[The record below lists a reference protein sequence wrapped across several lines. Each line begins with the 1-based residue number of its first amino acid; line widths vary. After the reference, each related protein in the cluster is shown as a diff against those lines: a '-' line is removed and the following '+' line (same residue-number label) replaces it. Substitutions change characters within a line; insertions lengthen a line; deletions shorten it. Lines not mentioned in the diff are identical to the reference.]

1 MAAADTAAAGPPAP
15 EAPRRRSGILRA
27 ADWTAGAI
35 AVSWSLFQI
44 YVGALALVDPFK
56 VRIIHVA
63 FALALASLRVRAAD
77 EETRAGRFGLFSLVA
92 LLVSGGAVLYV
103 FLDYERMST
112 RMPFVD
118 RVTTLDTVLGVALV
132 LLVMEISRRVLGLAL
147 TLVTLAFVAYGF
159 LGPWLPGLLGHRG
172 MSLGTLAEVNVLT
185 TEGLLGVPTGVS
197 ADVVFYFVLFSAVLE
212 ASGGG
217 RLFIDLATS
226 ISGRVRGGP
235 AKIAVLASSLFGTI
249 SGSAVANVV
258 GTGVFTIPMMK
269 RIGYAPKFAGA
280 VEAVSSTGGQLMP
293 PVMGAAAF
301 VMADMMGVPYLTVVK
316 AAIVPAV
323 LYYLGVFSAVHL
335 VAVRD
340 GLTGI
345 SADEVR
351 RVRRGL
357 WQRLHLVIPLAYLV
371 VQIVLGFSPTT
382 AAVRAAG
389 VAVVISWLSRATRM
403 GWREV
408 LRALRS
414 GAEKS
419 ITVAV
424 PCAAAGIIIG
434 VIVQS
439 GLGLKFTTLLLT
451 FSRGELLPTLLLAML
466 VCIVLGMGMPT
477 TSAYI
482 LTAVLMAPA
491 LARLGVPEMAAHLFV
506 FYFACLSMVT
516 PPVAL
521 AAYAAAGLAQASVW
535 QTGWVAFAMSLPSF
549 IVAYGFVYNQ
559 GLILN
564 APAHEII
571 VVTVTAALGTI
582 SVAAAV
588 FGYLLTR
595 ATRIE
600 RALLFAAAPML
611 IVPEFYTD
619 ITGLLILVATLAS
632 QAARARAARVRASPA
647 AALRPDTRVSRKP

>member
-1 MAAADTAAAGPPAP
+1 MTAADLPASGSASPEGPQRTSA
-15 EAPRRRSGILRA
+15 ILRA
-27 ADWTAGAI
+27 ADWMAGAI

-63 FALALASLRVRAAD
+63 FALALASLRIRSAD
-77 EETRAGRFGLFSLVA
+77 EETRPGRFGLFSAVA
-92 LLVSGGAVLYV
+92 LLVAGGSVLYV
-103 FLDYERMST
+103 FLDYQRISA

-118 RVTTLDTVLGVALV
+118 SVRPLDTVVGVALV
-132 LLVMEISRRVLGLAL
+132 LLVLEITRRILGLAL
-147 TLVTLAFVAYGF
+147 TVVTLAFVAYGF
-159 LGPWLPGLLGHRG
+159 LGPWLPGLLAHRG
-172 MSLGTLAEVNVLT
+172 MSLATFAEVNFLT
-185 TEGLLGVPTGVS
+185 TEGLLGVPVGVS
-197 ADVVFYFVLFSAVLE
+197 ADVVFYFILFSAVLE
-212 ASGGG
+212 ACGGG

-226 ISGRVRGGP
+226 VSGRVRGGP

-269 RIGYAPKFAGA
+269 RVGYAPRFAGA
-280 VEAVSSTGGQLMP
+280 VEAVASTGGQLMP

-301 VMADMMGVPYLTVVK
+301 VMADMMGVPYLAVVK
-316 AAIVPAV
+316 AAIVPAL

-340 GLTGI
+340 GLTGMNP
-345 SADEVR
+345 DEVR

-357 WQRLHLVIPLAYLV
+357 WRRLHLVLPLAYLV
-371 VQIVLGFSPTT
+371 VQILVGFSPTT
-382 AAVRAAG
+382 AAVRAAAA
-389 VAVVISWLSRATRM
+389 AVVVSWVSRATRM

-408 LRALRS
+408 IRSLRG

-434 VIVQS
+434 SIVQT

-451 FSRGELLPTLLLAML
+451 FSRGELLPTLFLAMV
-466 VCIVLGMGMPT
+466 VCIILGMGMPT

-491 LARLGVPEMAAHLFV
+491 LVRLGIPEMAAHLFV

-535 QTGWVAFAMSLPSF
+535 ETGWVAFGMSLPSF

-564 APAHEII
+564 ASIADVIQ
-571 VVTVTAALGTI
+571 VTVTAALGTI
-582 SVAAAV
+582 AIAGAV
-588 FGYLLTR
+588 FGFLVTGAR
-595 ATRIE
+595 RVE
-600 RALLFAAAPML
+600 RGLLFVAAPLL
-611 IVPEFYTD
+611 IAPEFYSD
-619 ITGLLILVATLAS
+619 VTGLVIFLAVVGLQVARVR
-632 QAARARAARVRASPA
+632 AARARAGPIPSPGPRVE
-647 AALRPDTRVSRKP
+647 VSRGP

>member
-1 MAAADTAAAGPPAP
+1 MAVADTPSPGPSEPAGP
-15 EAPRRRSGILRA
+15 RRQSAILRA
-27 ADWTAGAI
+27 ADWIAGAI

-44 YVGALALVDPFK
+44 YAGALALVDPFK
-56 VRIIHVA
+56 VRIAHVA
-63 FALALASLRVRAAD
+63 FALALASLRIRSAD
-77 EETRAGRFGLFSLVA
+77 EETRPGRFGVFSAAA
-92 LLVSGGAVLYV
+92 LLVAGGSVLYV
-103 FLDYERMST
+103 FLDYQRIST

-118 RVTTLDTVLGVALV
+118 PARTLDTVVGVALV
-132 LLVMEISRRVLGLAL
+132 LLVLETTRRILGLAL

-159 LGPWLPGLLGHRG
+159 LGPWLPGLLAHRG
-172 MSLGTLAEVNVLT
+172 MSLGTFAEVNFLT
-185 TEGLLGVPTGVS
+185 TDGLLGIPIGVS
-197 ADVVFYFVLFSAVLE
+197 ADVVFYFILFSAVLE

-217 RLFIDLATS
+217 LLFIDLATS

-280 VEAVSSTGGQLMP
+280 VEAVASTGGQVMP

-301 VMADMMGVPYLTVVK
+301 VMADMMGVPYLAVVK
-316 AAIVPAV
+316 AAIIPAL

-340 GLTGI
+340 GLSGMN
-345 SADEVR
+345 ADEIR

-357 WQRLHLVIPLAYLV
+357 WRRLHLVIPLIYL
-371 VQIVLGFSPTT
+371 ILLILGGFSPTT
-382 AAVRAAG
+382 AAVRAAA
-389 VAVVISWLSRATRM
+389 VAVVISWVSRATRM

-408 LRALRS
+408 LGALR
-414 GAEKS
+414 GAAEKS

-434 VIVQS
+434 SIVQS

-451 FSRGELLPTLLLAML
+451 LSRGELLPTLLLAMV
-466 VCIVLGMGMPT
+466 VCIILGMGMPT

-491 LARLGVPEMAAHLFV
+491 LVRLGIPEMAAHLFV

-535 QTGWVAFAMSLPSF
+535 ETGWVAFGMSLPSF

-559 GLILN
+559 GLLLS
-564 APAHEII
+564 APATEVIW
-571 VVTVTAALGTI
+571 VTATAALGTI
-582 SVAAAV
+582 TGAGAI
-588 FGYLLTR
+588 FGFLVTR
-595 ATRIE
+595 ATWVE
-600 RALLFAAAPML
+600 RGLLLLAAPLL

-619 ITGLLILVATLAS
+619 IAGLLIVLGVVAA
-632 QAARARAARVRASPA
+632 QAARARAARARSASSEAPPPQA
-647 AALRPDTRVSRKP
+647 AVSREP

>member
-1 MAAADTAAAGPPAP
+1 MAAADIPAP
-15 EAPRRRSGILRA
+15 GPSGSDGPGRRSAFLRA
-27 ADWTAGAI
+27 ADWIAGAI

-44 YVGALALVDPFK
+44 YAGALALVDPFK
-56 VRIIHVA
+56 VRIVHVA
-63 FALALASLRVRAAD
+63 FALALASLRTRSAD
-77 EETRAGRFGLFSLVA
+77 DETRPGRFGVFSA
-92 LLVSGGAVLYV
+92 ATLLVTGGSVLYV
-103 FLDYERMST
+103 FLDYQRIST

-118 RVTTLDTVLGVALV
+118 AAGTLDTVIGVALV
-132 LLVMEISRRVLGLAL
+132 VLVLEITRRILGLAL
-147 TLVTLAFVAYGF
+147 TVVTLAFVAYGF

-172 MSLGTLAEVNVLT
+172 MSLATFAEVNFLT
-185 TEGLLGVPTGVS
+185 TDGLLGIPTGVS

-212 ASGGG
+212 MSGGG

-269 RIGYAPKFAGA
+269 RIGYAPKFAAA
-280 VEAVSSTGGQLMP
+280 VEAVSSTGGQVMP

-316 AAIVPAV
+316 AAIVPAL

-340 GLTGI
+340 GLTGMD
-345 SADEVR
+345 ADEIR

-357 WQRLHLVIPLAYLV
+357 WRRLHLVIPLAYLV
-371 VQIVLGFSPTT
+371 LQILGGFSPTT
-382 AAVRAAG
+382 AAVRAAA

-408 LRALRS
+408 LGALRS

-434 VIVQS
+434 VIVQT

-451 FSRGELLPTLLLAML
+451 LSGGELLPTLLLAML
-466 VCIVLGMGMPT
+466 VCIILGMGMPT

-491 LARLGVPEMAAHLFV
+491 LVRLGIPEMAAHLFV

-521 AAYAAAGLAQASVW
+521 AAYAAAGLAHASVW
-535 QTGWVAFAMSLPSF
+535 ETGWVAFGMSLPSF

-559 GLILN
+559 GLLLS
-564 APAHEII
+564 AP
-571 VVTVTAALGTI
+571 VTQVAWVTLTAGLGTIAAAGAVFGFFVTAATRVERG
-582 SVAAAV
+582 
-588 FGYLLTR
+588 LL
-595 ATRIE
+595 
-600 RALLFAAAPML
+600 LLAAPLL
-611 IVPEFYTD
+611 IVPELYTD
-619 ITGLLILVATLAS
+619 VTGLLIFVAVVVAKT
-632 QAARARAARVRASPA
+632 ARARAARARSAPA
-647 AALRPDTRVSRKP
+647 EGPPV

>member
-1 MAAADTAAAGPPAP
+1 MTAADLPASGSASPEGPQRTSA
-15 EAPRRRSGILRA
+15 ILRA
-27 ADWTAGAI
+27 ADWIAGAI

-63 FALALASLRVRAAD
+63 FALALASLRIRSAD
-77 EETRAGRFGLFSLVA
+77 EETRPGRFGLFSAVA
-92 LLVSGGAVLYV
+92 LLVAGGSVLYV
-103 FLDYERMST
+103 FLDYQRISA

-118 RVTTLDTVLGVALV
+118 SVRPLDTVVGVALV
-132 LLVMEISRRVLGLAL
+132 LLVLEITRRILGLAL
-147 TLVTLAFVAYGF
+147 TVVTLAFVAYGF
-159 LGPWLPGLLGHRG
+159 LGPWLPGLLAHRG
-172 MSLGTLAEVNVLT
+172 MSLATFAEVNFLT
-185 TEGLLGVPTGVS
+185 TEGLLGVPVGVS
-197 ADVVFYFVLFSAVLE
+197 ADVVFYFILFSAVLE
-212 ASGGG
+212 ACGGG

-226 ISGRVRGGP
+226 VSGRVRGGP

-269 RIGYAPKFAGA
+269 RVGYAPRFAGA
-280 VEAVSSTGGQLMP
+280 VEAVASTGGQLMP

-301 VMADMMGVPYLTVVK
+301 VMADMMGVPYLAVVK
-316 AAIVPAV
+316 AAIVPAL

-340 GLTGI
+340 GLTGMNP
-345 SADEVR
+345 DEVR

-357 WQRLHLVIPLAYLV
+357 WRRLHLVLPLAYLV
-371 VQIVLGFSPTT
+371 VQILVGFSPTT
-382 AAVRAAG
+382 AAVRAAAA
-389 VAVVISWLSRATRM
+389 AVVVSWVSRATRM

-408 LRALRS
+408 IRSLRG

-434 VIVQS
+434 SIVQT

-451 FSRGELLPTLLLAML
+451 FSRGELLPTLFLAMV
-466 VCIVLGMGMPT
+466 VCIILGMGMPT

-491 LARLGVPEMAAHLFV
+491 LVRLGIPEMAAHLFV

-535 QTGWVAFAMSLPSF
+535 ETGWVAFGMSLPSF

-564 APAHEII
+564 ASIADVIQ
-571 VVTVTAALGTI
+571 VTVTAALGTI
-582 SVAAAV
+582 AIAGAV
-588 FGYLLTR
+588 FGFL
-595 ATRIE
+595 
-600 RALLFAAAPML
+600 AAPLL
-611 IVPEFYTD
+611 IAPEFYSD
-619 ITGLLILVATLAS
+619 VTGLVIFLAVVGLQVARVR
-632 QAARARAARVRASPA
+632 AARARAGPIPSPGPRVE
-647 AALRPDTRVSRKP
+647 VSRGP